1 MLPVLPVLPVRPVLS
16 VPAQAMRKRCVAQ
29 VVPLLQAAQP
39 VGRVSKWLERA
50 ALGPLGQR
58 VAPPAPEELARTT
71 ARVAVAGRVPPA
83 AQAQPV

>member
-1 MLPVLPVLPVRPVLS
+1 MLPVLPVLPVLS

-29 VVPLLQAAQP
+29 GVPWLQAAQP
-39 VGRVSKWLERA
+39 VGRVLTWRERA

-58 VAPPAPEELARTT
+58 VALPAPEELARTT
-71 ARVAVAGRVPPA
+71 ARVAVAGRVPQA